1 MNVQVFDIDGVIFIS
16 KDIQGIK
23 PYSNDIIIT
32 GRSYEEE
39 KETLEMLKHK
49 GIFNKVYF
57 NTIPYEQKTR
67 ESSGIH
73 KGRTLQKLISEGV
86 NIVCIY
92 EDDEI
97 QIDQIK
103 KYVDIPI
110 VHIKH
115 NLKDKENNRQG
126 EFK

>member
-1 MNVQVFDIDGVIFIS
+1 MNIQVFDIDGVIFMT
-16 KDIQGIK
+16 KDIPGIK
-23 PYSNDIIIT
+23 PYPNDIIIT

-39 KETLEMLKHK
+39 NETREMLAHKH
-49 GIFNKVYF
+49 IYNTVYF
-57 NTIPYEQKTR
+57 NTIPYNKKTR
-67 ESSGIH
+67 ESSGLH
-73 KGRTLQKLISEGV
+73 KGRTLQKLLKEGKK
-86 NIVCIY
+86 IVCIY

-97 QIDQIK
+97 QIEQIRK
-103 KYVDIPI
+103 FVDIPI

>member
-1 MNVQVFDIDGVIFIS
+1 MAIQIFDIDGVIFMT
-16 KDIQGIK
+16 KDIQGIR
-23 PYSNDIIIT
+23 PYPEDIIIT

-39 KETLEMLKHK
+39 QETLEMLSHK
-49 GIFNKVYF
+49 GITNKVYF
-57 NTIPYEQKTR
+57 NTIPYDEKTR

-73 KGRTLQKLISEGV
+73 KGKTLQMLLAEGK

-97 QIDQIK
+97 QIEQIK